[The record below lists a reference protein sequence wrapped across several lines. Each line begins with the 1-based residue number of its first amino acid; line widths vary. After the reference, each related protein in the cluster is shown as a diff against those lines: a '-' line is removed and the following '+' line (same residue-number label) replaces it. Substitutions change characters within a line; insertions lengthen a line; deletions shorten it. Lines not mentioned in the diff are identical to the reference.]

1 MMGSMTERDEQQ
13 RTTMEEDMA
22 ARTMATIP
30 RLDAPEAV
38 GTNDPVTTIDD
49 TRPAD
54 THPADTNA
62 SAVATATERKRYDAT
77 RTRIAAG
84 VAGLVIVAL
93 LVAVVITRLQLDHKN
108 ATTHAGTTAVAA
120 AKVYAVEL
128 ASYDYRHLSQ
138 DFGAVQKHASP
149 SFAKSF
155 IQSSDALKTVLTKY
169 KATAKAKVIAA
180 GLTSGSTDRAVV
192 LVFLDQTVT
201 NTAQKSGPTTD
212 QSRVS
217 ITLTRAH
224 AAWVIDQVRLL

>member
-1 MMGSMTERDEQQ
+1 
-13 RTTMEEDMA
+13 
-22 ARTMATIP
+22 
-30 RLDAPEAV
+30 
-38 GTNDPVTTIDD
+38 
-49 TRPAD
+49 
-54 THPADTNA
+54 
-62 SAVATATERKRYDAT
+62 
-77 RTRIAAG
+77 
-84 VAGLVIVAL
+84 
-93 LVAVVITRLQLDHKN
+93 
-108 ATTHAGTTAVAA
+108 
-120 AKVYAVEL
+120 VEL